1 MSALPARPDDDIE
14 HPEILV
20 LSPDEAIT
28 WFDRR
33 CRERLGMGGTE
44 FLRRLDAG
52 EWDEV
57 IDDPDHRHHLLLAMN
72 SRLVR
77 P

>member
-28 WFDRR
+28 WFDRE
-33 CRERLGMGGTE
+33 CRERLGMSGQE
-44 FLRRLDAG
+44 FLHHLDAG
-52 EWDEV
+52 DWDEV
-57 IDDPDHRHHLLLAMN
+57 IDDPGFEHHLILAMTAD
-72 SRLVR
+72 VFR